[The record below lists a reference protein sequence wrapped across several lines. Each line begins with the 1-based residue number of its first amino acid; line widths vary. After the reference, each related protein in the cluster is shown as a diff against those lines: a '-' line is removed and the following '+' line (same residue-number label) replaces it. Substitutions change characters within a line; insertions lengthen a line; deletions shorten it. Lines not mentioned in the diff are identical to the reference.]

1 MTYALPSSFFSSC
14 FPSTRSCPDCTDTFS
29 SSGLY
34 SEALIFTS
42 ILVSSSSTLVS
53 SWLNVLLNS
62 LNVFWLLL
70 GIIHPSSQPFL
81 KKASLKGLLMLNG
94 EKVLVFSAIFLFRF
108 SFGLF
113 AEHFSLSNSHVLCV

>member
-14 FPSTRSCPDCTDTFS
+14 FPSTRSCPDRTDTFS

-53 SWLNVLLNS
+53 SWLNMLLNS

-70 GIIHPSSQPFL
+70 GIIHPSSQLFL
-81 KKASLKGLLMLNG
+81 KRASLKGLLMLNG
-94 EKVLVFSAIFLFRF
+94 EKVFSAIFLLRF

-113 AEHFSLSNSHVLCV
+113 AERFSLLNSHVLCVD